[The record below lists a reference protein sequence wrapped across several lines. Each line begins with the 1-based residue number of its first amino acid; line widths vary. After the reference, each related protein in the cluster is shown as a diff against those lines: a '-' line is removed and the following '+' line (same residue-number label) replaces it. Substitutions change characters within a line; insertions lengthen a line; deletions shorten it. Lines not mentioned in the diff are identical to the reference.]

1 MLPARYVALGLARVE
16 LEVEVLPNVVSK
28 EVQRPQ
34 GVGESTDDMDVV
46 LNPLQ
51 CPLLINNHYWQA
63 MYRLF
68 RALSSAA
75 EII

>member
-46 LNPLQ
+46 LKP
-51 CPLLINNHYWQA
+51 
-63 MYRLF
+63 
-68 RALSSAA
+68 S
-75 EII
+75 